1 MLLAVFRPLAR
12 LFIAGVRAEENRLMV
27 PSHQHQLLCLDYA
40 QGVGSASVNSTG
52 FVESR
57 KEKAEK
63 RSYGQRPGPNPSS
76 ATQSENLPSSES
88 ETEFRQVKDRLGRM
102 EQALDIKEKGKAL
115 AEPHD
120 FDVITTGTVLP
131 TSRSQFQLARS
142 NSTPRP
148 SPSSSP
154 HALLTN
160 KSDASTVAPKRFT
173 GDTVTSSRESRES
186 RDVRSVR
193 AISDATPIYENEPMG
208 LQVTCCGLPAQFL
221 KVEVK
226 ASYYNDAQAAENSR
240 EWNTSVRQLLS
251 LTKPLPSF
259 DNITDGEISEIFSD
273 SRPMYVFAEECRNRI
288 KTYVTKKTRYKTKH
302 LIFDATVQ

>member
-240 EWNTSVRQLLS
+240 E
-251 LTKPLPSF
+251 
-259 DNITDGEISEIFSD
+259 
-273 SRPMYVFAEECRNRI
+273 
-288 KTYVTKKTRYKTKH
+288 
-302 LIFDATVQ
+302 